1 MMPQTIVSGNTA
13 LGQSFEV
20 NFENGH
26 KVLNSANA
34 NYSFGSLHQIM
45 LKGLVAVLKHHE
57 PKRILM
63 LGLGAGSALKILANK
78 CHWPY
83 TVDAVEIDAD
93 IVALAKQHFDLDQYN
108 NLSIMVQDAQEAV
121 KQLSDNA
128 YDLIIDDVFLDDA
141 IPVFCATDEY
151 LLQISR
157 IMSDTGI
164 YWRNTM
170 AHSEQQISQYHI
182 LLERCFNQVQVLEH
196 KQFGNKLYFCQ
207 NS

>member
-13 LGQSFEV
+13 LGQSYEV

-45 LKGLVAVLKHHE
+45 LKGLVEILKYHE

-78 CHWPY
+78 CHWSF

-93 IVALAKQHFDLDQYN
+93 IVALAKQHFELDQYK
-108 NLSIMVQDAQEAV
+108 NLSIMVMDAQDAV
-121 KQLSDNA
+121 KQLSDKV

-141 IPVFCATDEY
+141 IPTFCATDEY
-151 LLQISR
+151 LLQIRR
-157 IMSDTGI
+157 ILSEKGV

-170 AHSEQQISQYHI
+170 AHSDQQMSQYPI
-182 LLERCFNQVQVLEH
+182 LLERCFNQVHVLEH